1 MSIKKTV
8 DLGEYI
14 VTIEYDNETGSIE
27 VSVLDELHDVIETI
41 VITNVIGENDNKDDN
56 DDDIDIEGFDD
67 YNISLN

>member
-1 MSIKKTV
+1 MLIKKTV

-14 VTIEYDNETGSIE
+14 VKIEYDNETGAIE
-27 VSVLDELHDVIETI
+27 VSVLDELQDVIETI
-41 VITNVIGENDNKDDN
+41 IITNVIDDDKDD

>member
-1 MSIKKTV
+1 MLITKTV

-14 VTIEYDNETGSIE
+14 VKIEYDNETGAIE
-27 VSVLDELHDVIETI
+27 VSVLDELQDVIETI
-41 VITNVIGENDNKDDN
+41 IITNVIDDDKNN

>member
-1 MSIKKTV
+1 MLIKKTV

-27 VSVLDELHDVIETI
+27 VSVLDELQDVIETI
-41 VITNVIGENDNKDDN
+41 IITNVVDENNDDD

>member
-1 MSIKKTV
+1 MLIKKTV

-14 VTIEYDNETGSIE
+14 IKIVYDNETGAIE
-27 VSVLDELHDVIETI
+27 VAVLDELQDVIETI
-41 VITNVIGENDNKDDN
+41 IITNVINDDDDDD

>member
-1 MSIKKTV
+1 MLITKTV

-14 VTIEYDNETGSIE
+14 VKIEYDNETGAIE
-27 VSVLDELHDVIETI
+27 VSVLDELQDVIETI
-41 VITNVIGENDNKDDN
+41 IITNVIDDDKDN

>member
-1 MSIKKTV
+1 MLIKKTV

-14 VTIEYDNETGSIE
+14 VKIEYDNETGAIE
-27 VSVLDELHDVIETI
+27 VSVFDELQDVIESMI
-41 VITNVIGENDNKDDN
+41 ITNVVDENNDDDD